1 MKKIIALAVATAFVA
16 PVYAADVSLGGNMD
30 FVINDTDA
38 GTSGTSNDI
47 ELKVSAS
54 EELGNG
60 MSASGYIHNNA
71 DAAVTL
77 SGDFGSFTIGNDADT
92 ALLAIDDQADV
103 GVENGG
109 RGGANIGI
117 VSGMNLN
124 FVPNIGIAGV
134 TPIIGYAA
142 GSTAGTDVLDYGV
155 KFDFGGVSARIAS
168 ANVSDNN
175 NNVEMVSVS
184 YTAGPIKIA
193 YDAVS
198 NLGGVKDAEVDAIGV
213 TYSMGG
219 GTTLYAEQASTNT
232 DWNDTDALT
241 TAAAIADR
249 YELLSG
255 TTDTELSATTVGV
268 SHAMGGVTL
277 FLESDSVGASDG
289 SDTDETTFGVRYAF

>member
-1 MKKIIALAVATAFVA
+1 MKKIIAAAVATAFVV

-30 FVINDTDA
+30 FVINDTDSGTA
-38 GTSGTSNDI
+38 GTANDV

-77 SGDFGSFTIGNDADT
+77 SGDFGAFTIGNDADT

-117 VSGMNLN
+117 ISGMNMN
-124 FVPNIGIAGV
+124 YVPNLGLSGV
-134 TPIIGYAA
+134 NVYVGYAA
-142 GSTAGTDVLDYGV
+142 GSTAGDDALDYGV
-155 KFDFGGVSARIAS
+155 KFDMGGLSARFAIA
-168 ANVSDNN
+168 NPSDND
-175 NNVEMVSVS
+175 NNVEMTSIS
-184 YTAGPIKIA
+184 YTAGPLKVA
-193 YDAVS
+193 YDAVT
-198 NLGGVKDAEVDAIGV
+198 NMAGVADSEVDAIGV

-219 GTTLYAEQASTNT
+219 GTTLYAEQASSNS
-232 DWNDTDALT
+232 DWTLDAATT
-241 TAAAIADR
+241 TAGLATR
-249 YELLSG
+249 YAVLSG
-255 TTDTELSATTVGV
+255 QADNELEATTIGI

-277 FLESDSVGASDG
+277 FAESDSYGKKDG
-289 SDTDETTFGVRYAF
+289 SDVDETTVGVRYAF

>member
-1 MKKIIALAVATAFVA
+1 MKKIIAAAVAAAFVV

-38 GTSGTSNDI
+38 GTAGTANDV

-77 SGDFGSFTIGNDADT
+77 SGDFGAFTIGNDADT
-92 ALLAIDDQADV
+92 ALLSIDDQADV

-117 VSGMNLN
+117 TSGVNMNY
-124 FVPNIGIAGV
+124 VPNLGLSGV
-134 TPIIGYAA
+134 SVVIGYAA
-142 GSTAGTDVLDYGV
+142 GSAAGDDVLDYGL
-155 KFDFGGVSARIAS
+155 KFDMGGLSARFAIA
-168 ANVSDNN
+168 NPSDND
-175 NNVEMVSVS
+175 NNVEMTSVS
-184 YTAGPIKIA
+184 YTAGPLKVA

-198 NLGGVKDAEVDAIGV
+198 NMGGVTDSEVDAIGV
-213 TYSMGG
+213 TYAIGG
-219 GTTLYAEQASTNT
+219 GTTLYAEQATSNSDWTLAAPTNT
-232 DWNDTDALT
+232 AGIATRYAVLTSQTDN
-241 TAAAIADR
+241 
-249 YELLSG
+249 
-255 TTDTELSATTVGV
+255 ELSATTIGI

-277 FLESDSVGASDG
+277 FAESDSYGKKDG
-289 SDTDETTFGVRYAF
+289 SDVDETTVGVRYAF

>member
-1 MKKIIALAVATAFVA
+1 MKKIIAAAVAAAFVV

-30 FVINDTDA
+30 FVINDTDS
-38 GTSGTSNDI
+38 GTSGTANDV

-77 SGDFGSFTIGNDADT
+77 SGDFGAFTIGNDADT

-117 VSGMNLN
+117 TTGVNMNY
-124 FVPNIGIAGV
+124 VPNLGLSGV
-134 TPIIGYAA
+134 SVVVGYAA
-142 GSTAGTDVLDYGV
+142 GSAAGDDAVDYGL
-155 KFDFGGVSARIAS
+155 KFDMGGLSARFAIA
-168 ANVSDNN
+168 NPSDND
-175 NNVEMVSVS
+175 NNVEMTSVS
-184 YTAGPIKIA
+184 YTAGPLKVA

-198 NLGGVKDAEVDAIGV
+198 NMGGVTDSEVDAIGV
-213 TYSMGG
+213 TYAMGG
-219 GTTLYAEQASTNT
+219 GTTLYAEQATSNS
-232 DWNDTDALT
+232 DWTLAAPTT
-241 TAAAIADR
+241 TAGIATR
-249 YELLSG
+249 YAVLTG
-255 TTDTELSATTVGV
+255 QTDNELSATTIGI

-277 FLESDSVGASDG
+277 FAESDSYGKKDG
-289 SDTDETTFGVRYAF
+289 SDVDETTVGVRYAF

>member
-71 DAAVTL
+71 DAAVTI
-77 SGDFGSFTIGNDADT
+77 SGDFGAFTIGNDADS
-92 ALLAIDDQADV
+92 ALLSIDDQADV

-117 VSGMNLN
+117 PAGMLLN
-124 FVPNIGIAGV
+124 FVPNLGIAGV
-134 TPIIGYAA
+134 TPVIGYVA
-142 GSTAGTDVLDYGV
+142 GSTAGDDVVDYGV

-168 ANVSDNN
+168 ADVSDSD

-184 YTAGPIKIA
+184 YTAGPIKVA
-193 YDAVS
+193 YDSVS
-198 NLGGVKDAEVDAIGV
+198 NQGGVKDAEVDAIGV

-232 DWNDTDALT
+232 DWNLSTALT
-241 TAAAIADR
+241 TKANIGTR
-249 YELLSG
+249 YAVLSG
-255 TTDTELSATTVGV
+255 QIDNELEATTVGI

-277 FLESDSVGASDG
+277 FLESDSVGAKDG

>member
-1 MKKIIALAVATAFVA
+1 MKKIIAAAVATAFVV

-30 FVINDTDA
+30 FVINDTDS
-38 GTSGTSNDI
+38 GTSGTANDV

-77 SGDFGSFTIGNDADT
+77 SGDFGAFTIGNDADT

-117 VSGMNLN
+117 ISGMNMN
-124 FVPNIGIAGV
+124 FVPNLGVEGV
-134 TPIIGYAA
+134 TPYVGYAA
-142 GSTAGTDVLDYGV
+142 GSTAGDDVLDYGV
-155 KFDFGGVSARIAS
+155 KFDFGGVSARVAV
-168 ANVSDNN
+168 ANPSDND
-175 NNVEMVSVS
+175 NNVEMVSIS
-184 YTAGPIKIA
+184 YTAGPLKIA
-193 YDAVS
+193 YDQVS
-198 NLGGVKDAEVDAIGV
+198 NQGGVADSEVDAIGV

-219 GTTLYAEQASTNT
+219 GTTLYAEQASSNS
-232 DWNDTDALT
+232 DWTLAAPTT
-241 TAAAIADR
+241 TAGVATR
-249 YELLSG
+249 YAVLTGQTDNEL
-255 TTDTELSATTVGV
+255 EATTVGI

-277 FLESDSVGASDG
+277 FLEADSQGTKSG